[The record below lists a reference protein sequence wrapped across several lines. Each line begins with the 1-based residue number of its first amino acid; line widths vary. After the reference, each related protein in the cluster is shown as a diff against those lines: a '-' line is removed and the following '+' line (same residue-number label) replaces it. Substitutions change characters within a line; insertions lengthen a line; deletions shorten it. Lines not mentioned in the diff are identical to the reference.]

1 MPFALKMIFVSKI
14 YFNHLWLENKIL
26 FAEILR
32 RFWVW
37 FLGWIIIIFG
47 SKKYFWFKNLFL
59 AGQSSGRGS
68 KWDLYQFLSKSRTPR
83 SCLINFLKFKLKKL
97 IADAYL
103 KNYTIGKF
111 EWNFDF
117 GEKNNQS
124 KNKILTAKKFRTKL
138 RNFWVKLLNPKMK
151 FSNWKIRL
159 KDINLFR

>member
-1 MPFALKMIFVSKI
+1 MSFAREVIFGPNVIFGPKMTFAPKMIFVSEI

-32 RFWVW
+32 RFSG
-37 FLGWIIIIFG
+37 LIFG
-47 SKKYFWFKNLFL
+47 LNNNYFWIEKNIFWFKNLFL

-117 GEKNNQS
+117 GEK
-124 KNKILTAKKFRTKL
+124 IT
-138 RNFWVKLLNPKMK
+138 NPKTK
-151 FSNWKIRL
+151 Y
-159 KDINLFR
+159 